1 MDTRLLSAKPGLSV
15 SPATLGGGQVS
26 LDRGSL
32 EVKLTEGLEPQEKE
46 INAEFPLPPVNLGK
60 DRATLGS
67 CSGIHPRDLRVDQ
80 EQVQDPS
87 SPAEHCGDP
96 HCGDRH
102 LGSPPLGG
110 GTTLATE
117 LSGTS
122 AFSGTRGTQGR
133 GQGPAVRGHL
143 WDASDA
149 VWGDAEPSGHMAGEG
164 SSGLLLEAPQPL
176 ARCVIPAGLR
186 PYRILQSATF
196 WEDQQGVALINY
208 SFLGS

>member
-96 HCGDRH
+96 HCGDR
-102 LGSPPLGG
+102 
-110 GTTLATE
+110 
-117 LSGTS
+117 LSGCPHNISHHSTPCPS
-122 AFSGTRGTQGR
+122 SSIPVRPLLRALSLFGMPFS
-133 GQGPAVRGHL
+133 
-143 WDASDA
+143 
-149 VWGDAEPSGHMAGEG
+149 
-164 SSGLLLEAPQPL
+164 
-176 ARCVIPAGLR
+176 
-186 PYRILQSATF
+186 
-196 WEDQQGVALINY
+196 
-208 SFLGS
+208 

>member
-67 CSGIHPRDLRVDQ
+67 RSGIHPRDLRVDQ

-87 SPAEHCGDP
+87 SPAEHCGDL

-133 GQGPAVRGHL
+133 GRVLQSGATSGMPL
-143 WDASDA
+143 M
-149 VWGDAEPSGHMAGEG
+149 PSGVMLSPGGTWQAK
-164 SSGLLLEAPQPL
+164 A
-176 ARCVIPAGLR
+176 
-186 PYRILQSATF
+186 LQVF
-196 WEDQQGVALINY
+196 
-208 SFLGS
+208 F